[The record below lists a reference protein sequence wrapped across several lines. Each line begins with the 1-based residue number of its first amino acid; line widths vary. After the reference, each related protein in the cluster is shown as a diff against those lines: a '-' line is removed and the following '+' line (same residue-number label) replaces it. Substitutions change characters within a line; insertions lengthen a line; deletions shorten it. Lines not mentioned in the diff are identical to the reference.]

1 MDDLIYEKDYRQ
13 VEPTERD
20 EWSEEVYDRVLNGGM
35 LKAYSEA
42 MDKIPKIIV
51 PEDKKNYEYLLERC
65 DAFVKQHHGRIEGI
79 VDYHH
84 WHSEINLFLPFVE
97 FDDPE
102 DLAFLKEIAD
112 KAHTVCFSPAVEGGI
127 RVHIFINYFDEWLPE
142 GAKQLIEYDAIMKDE
157 RLASLLGMQ
166 DSFKPE
172 DEPDLERIEALLER
186 FETET
191 DLNQSDVFY
200 GVFQLIM
207 KSKDEDI
214 TLGKIANLMEVLLY
228 LVLNGGLD
236 QDE

>member
-1 MDDLIYEKDYRQ
+1 
-13 VEPTERD
+13 
-20 EWSEEVYDRVLNGGM
+20 
-35 LKAYSEA
+35 
-42 MDKIPKIIV
+42 
-51 PEDKKNYEYLLERC
+51 
-65 DAFVKQHHGRIEGI
+65 
-79 VDYHH
+79 
-84 WHSEINLFLPFVE
+84 
-97 FDDPE
+97 
-102 DLAFLKEIAD
+102 
-112 KAHTVCFSPAVEGGI
+112 
-127 RVHIFINYFDEWLPE
+127 
-142 GAKQLIEYDAIMKDE
+142 MKDE

-166 DSFKPE
+166 DSFKLE

>member
-1 MDDLIYEKDYRQ
+1 M
-13 VEPTERD
+13 
-20 EWSEEVYDRVLNGGM
+20 
-35 LKAYSEA
+35 
-42 MDKIPKIIV
+42 
-51 PEDKKNYEYLLERC
+51 
-65 DAFVKQHHGRIEGI
+65 
-79 VDYHH
+79 
-84 WHSEINLFLPFVE
+84 E

-112 KAHTVCFSPAVEGGI
+112 KSHTVCFSPDEEGGI

-191 DLNQSDVFY
+191 DLNQNDVFY

-236 QDE
+236 QEE

>member
-1 MDDLIYEKDYRQ
+1 
-13 VEPTERD
+13 
-20 EWSEEVYDRVLNGGM
+20 
-35 LKAYSEA
+35 
-42 MDKIPKIIV
+42 
-51 PEDKKNYEYLLERC
+51 
-65 DAFVKQHHGRIEGI
+65 
-79 VDYHH
+79 
-84 WHSEINLFLPFVE
+84 
-97 FDDPE
+97 
-102 DLAFLKEIAD
+102 
-112 KAHTVCFSPAVEGGI
+112 
-127 RVHIFINYFDEWLPE
+127 
-142 GAKQLIEYDAIMKDE
+142 
-157 RLASLLGMQ
+157 MQ